1 MSHSLH
7 GLKAQGLLRQL
18 KILQG
23 IDLTSN
29 DVLRLSR
36 HEKVRKKIITAL
48 KRGTPLGAGG
58 SRLLGGHHRQHQE
71 VEEFLAQT
79 FRREAALIYGSGYL
93 ANIGVI
99 TALFKDAHIFSDKLN
114 HASLIDGIRL
124 AKMRPQIYP
133 HNNMEVLEEYLS
145 QSRAKKK
152 VIISES
158 LFSMTGDFAPV
169 ERICQLAQKY
179 HAWIFIDEAHATGIY
194 GHRGLGLVDE
204 INIKND
210 PRVISMHTMGKAFGG
225 QGAFVLSSAEIKEI
239 LINTSRSFIYT
250 TAPSPLTMVQWM
262 ATFSVWRETPQLRE
276 KLFKVMNWWGGDK
289 CKSHIV
295 PIPISGN
302 REVVAKAKGLE
313 KRNFAVMP
321 IRYPTVAKGEER
333 IRISLNI
340 ELTEEQVEEVKQII
354 DKINI

>member
-1 MSHSLH
+1 
-7 GLKAQGLLRQL
+7 
-18 KILQG
+18 
-23 IDLTSN
+23 
-29 DVLRLSR
+29 
-36 HEKVRKKIITAL
+36 
-48 KRGTPLGAGG
+48 
-58 SRLLGGHHRQHQE
+58 
-71 VEEFLAQT
+71 
-79 FRREAALIYGSGYL
+79 
-93 ANIGVI
+93 
-99 TALFKDAHIFSDKLN
+99 
-114 HASLIDGIRL
+114 
-124 AKMRPQIYP
+124 MRPQIYP

-250 TAPSPLTMVQWM
+250 TAPSP
-262 ATFSVWRETPQLRE
+262 
-276 KLFKVMNWWGGDK
+276 
-289 CKSHIV
+289 
-295 PIPISGN
+295 
-302 REVVAKAKGLE
+302 
-313 KRNFAVMP
+313 
-321 IRYPTVAKGEER
+321 
-333 IRISLNI
+333 
-340 ELTEEQVEEVKQII
+340 
-354 DKINI
+354 